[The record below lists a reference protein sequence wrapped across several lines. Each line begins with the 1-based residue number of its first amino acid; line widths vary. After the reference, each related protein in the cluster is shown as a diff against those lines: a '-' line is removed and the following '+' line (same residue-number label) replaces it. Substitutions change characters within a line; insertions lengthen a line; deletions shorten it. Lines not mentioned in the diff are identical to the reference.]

1 MRFPVLQGS
10 ELWALVKFVYI
21 TDTSATLPVVDSE
34 GNDAMRR
41 HSIVNAVPSLP
52 QSAVY
57 CEEFLKNGAFEAFR
71 SVIIHIDP
79 DPADPHGRLIING
92 GTLTDAILMACK
104 KDPTNRHVLRLKA
117 EGLTDTYKVDARAPM
132 ASLRYM
138 KTKPTIIR
146 LAVAT
151 ASSRLLMLTLTWQ
164 TLPGTST
171 WTHTK
176 SKAPSAHRK
185 VPSPSTING
194 RRLSSASGNQKTTL
208 FSSSGTLVAVA
219 GRLYEHI
226 HNLYLAPAAW
236 VLWVPVCLHCEG
248 TLVRRQRS
256 LAALAGYR
264 SASARA
270 IDQ

>member
-138 KTKPTIIR
+138 KNEANNHQTGRRNSFVEALDVDIDVADAAWNKHMDAHKIKSSKCPSKGPFSFYNQWESFIFGTWKPKDDAVQLFGDTCGGRWSIIR
-146 LAVAT
+146 AYT
-151 ASSRLLMLTLTWQ
+151 
-164 TLPGTST
+164 
-171 WTHTK
+171 
-176 SKAPSAHRK
+176 
-185 VPSPSTING
+185 
-194 RRLSSASGNQKTTL
+194 
-208 FSSSGTLVAVA
+208 
-219 GRLYEHI
+219 
-226 HNLYLAPAAW
+226 
-236 VLWVPVCLHCEG
+236 
-248 TLVRRQRS
+248 
-256 LAALAGYR
+256 
-264 SASARA
+264 
-270 IDQ
+270 